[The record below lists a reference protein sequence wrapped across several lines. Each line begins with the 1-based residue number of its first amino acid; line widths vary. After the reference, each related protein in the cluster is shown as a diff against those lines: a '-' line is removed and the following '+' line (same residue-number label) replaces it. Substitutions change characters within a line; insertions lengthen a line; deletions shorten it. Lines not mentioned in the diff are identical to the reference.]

1 MSLNTQNEDITVPAL
16 SRIIFGGVL
25 DYDGAGLYPGL
36 ELLNLVF
43 GVQDEQLLPEKGSVK
58 IKRRAHDFARRL
70 VWDESF
76 TDTKEAKEVLYDL
89 QTEEAVR
96 HLLSSLQL
104 PIPST
109 SKSPGWDR
117 AHFFPFTKSL
127 IHWDARKRDGRIKLE
142 RRYLR
147 GGGLLAFNVLR
158 NDPDFERLGKTR
170 QGFADL
176 YSDNEESALEK
187 LAETLLLRGH
197 NDSEAVEDRLEYEGE
212 LKGDDNEELLR
223 DGVTNILGHEEL
235 SAVARI
241 RALMNWIAF
250 WLILIQHSRASEYLD
265 KTPTALICDCNSSH
279 AQLRRASQRN
289 LKDMEALILGAAEKA
304 ANGAE
309 LKPKQRTKIRGFF
322 WASAATIKLL
332 NAWRGR
338 RHFMLGLELA
348 ETLVLAGIDGT
359 SETPFEQFVDQ
370 WLYDRCRLVVG
381 RTAAQKHGLLDSFDA
396 SVFEDNENSLAVQM
410 RAAGLLTEYSDTT
423 RMVGT
428 GGLL

>member
-1 MSLNTQNEDITVPAL
+1 MQVDRKNEEVTAPSL
-16 SRIIFGGVL
+16 SRTIFGGVL

-43 GVQDEQLLPEKGSVK
+43 GTQAKSLLPNDASIM
-58 IKRRAHDFARRL
+58 IKRRSHDFARRL
-70 VWDESF
+70 VWDDSF
-76 TDTKEAKEVLYDL
+76 TNTKEKNEVLYDIH
-89 QTEEAVR
+89 TEEAVR

-127 IHWDARKRDGRIKLE
+127 IHWDARKRAGRIKIE

-147 GGGLLAFNVLR
+147 GGGALAFHILR
-158 NDPDFERLGKTR
+158 TDPDSARLKKIQ
-170 QGFADL
+170 QGFSDL
-176 YSDNEESALEK
+176 YSDNDESALEK
-187 LAETLLLRGH
+187 LAETLLVRGH
-197 NDSEAVEDRLEYEGE
+197 NDSEAVEDRLESESE
-212 LKGDDNEELLR
+212 LKGDENEELLR
-223 DGVTNILGHEEL
+223 DGVANILGHAEL

-241 RALMNWIAF
+241 KALMNWIAF
-250 WLILIQHSRASEYLD
+250 WLILIQHSRASAYLG
-265 KTPTALICDCNSSH
+265 TPPSALICDCNSSH
-279 AQLRRASQRN
+279 AQLRRASQRC

-304 ANGAE
+304 ADGAE
-309 LKPKQRTKIRGFF
+309 LKPKQRTKLRGFF

-338 RHFMLGLELA
+338 RHFILGLELA
-348 ETLVLAGIDGT
+348 ETLVLAGIKGT
-359 SETPFEQFVDQ
+359 SEMPFEQFVDD
-370 WLYDRCRLVVG
+370 WLYDRCRLVIG
-381 RTAAQKHGLLDSFDA
+381 RAAAQKHNLLESFDA
-396 SVFEDNENSLAVQM
+396 SVFEDNENSLTVQM
-410 RAAGLLTEYSDTT
+410 RAAGLLAEYSDTT

>member
-1 MSLNTQNEDITVPAL
+1 MSVDINTEGLTGPSL

-36 ELLNLVF
+36 ELLNLIF
-43 GVQDEQLLPEKGSVK
+43 GTQDEPLLPGSDCITV
-58 IKRRAHDFARRL
+58 KRRSHDFARRL
-70 VWDESF
+70 VWDDGF
-76 TDTKEAKEVLYDL
+76 TDTKEKNEVLYDIH
-89 QTEEAVR
+89 TEEAVR

-127 IHWDARKRDGRIKLE
+127 IHWDARKRGGRIKIE

-147 GGGLLAFNVLR
+147 GGGALAFHVLR
-158 NDPDFERLGKTR
+158 NDPDSTRLQKIR

-176 YSDNEESALEK
+176 YSDNAESALEK
-187 LAETLLLRGH
+187 LAETLLVRGH
-197 NDSEAVEDRLEYEGE
+197 SDSEAVEDRLESESE
-212 LKGDDNEELLR
+212 LKGDENEDLLR
-223 DGVTNILGHEEL
+223 DGVANILGHAEL

-241 RALMNWIAF
+241 KALMSWIAF
-250 WLILIQHSRASEYLD
+250 WLILIQHSRASEYLNL
-265 KTPTALICDCNSSH
+265 PSSALICDCNSSH
-279 AQLRRASQRN
+279 AQLRRASQRC

-309 LKPKQRTKIRGFF
+309 VKPKQRTKLRGFF

-338 RHFMLGLELA
+338 RHFILGLELA
-348 ETLVLAGIDGT
+348 ETLVLAGIEST
-359 SETPFEQFVDQ
+359 SEMPFEQFVDH

-381 RTAAQKHGLLDSFDA
+381 RTAAQKHSLLESFDA
-396 SVFEDNENSLAVQM
+396 SVFEDNENSLAMQM

>member
-1 MSLNTQNEDITVPAL
+1 MSLEVNNESLTGPIL
-16 SRIIFGGVL
+16 SRAIFGGVL

-43 GVQDEQLLPEKGSVK
+43 DVQSEQFLPTGGSVN
-58 IKRRAHDFARRL
+58 IKRKSHDFARRL
-70 VWDESF
+70 VWDDGF
-76 TDTKEAKEVLYDL
+76 TDAQEKHEVLYDI

-127 IHWDARKRDGRIKLE
+127 IHWDARKRGGRIRIE

-147 GGGLLAFNVLR
+147 GGGALAYNVLR
-158 NDPDFERLGKTR
+158 HDSDSARLKRVR

-176 YSDNEESALEK
+176 YSDNEASALEK
-187 LAETLLLRGH
+187 LAETLLGRGH
-197 NDSEAVEDRLEYEGE
+197 IDTEAVEDKLEFESAI
-212 LKGDDNEELLR
+212 KRDDNEDLLR
-223 DGVTNILGHEEL
+223 DGVANILGHEKL

-241 RALMNWIAF
+241 KALMSWVAF
-250 WLILIQHSRASEYLD
+250 WLILIQHSRASEFLE
-265 KTPTALICDCNSSH
+265 TPTSALICDCNASH
-279 AQLRRASQRN
+279 VQLRRASQRC
-289 LKDMEALILGAAEKA
+289 LKDMESLILGAVEKA
-304 ANGAE
+304 ANGE
-309 LKPKQRTKIRGFF
+309 EVKSKQRNKLRGFF

-338 RHFMLGLELA
+338 RHFILGLELA

-359 SETPFEQFVDQ
+359 SEMPFEQFVDQ
-370 WLYDRCRLVVG
+370 WLYDKCRLVIG
-381 RTAAQKHGLLDSFDA
+381 RSAAQKHGLLESFDA
-396 SVFEDNENSLAVQM
+396 SVFEDNENSLAEQM